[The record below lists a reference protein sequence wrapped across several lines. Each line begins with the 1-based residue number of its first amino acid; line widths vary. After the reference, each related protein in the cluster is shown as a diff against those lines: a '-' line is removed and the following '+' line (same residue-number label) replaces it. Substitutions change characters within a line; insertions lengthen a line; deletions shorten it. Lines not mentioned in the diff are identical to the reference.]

1 MVKLKSAG
9 RIQIK
14 AAGLA
19 SSMMRKLALL
29 LVTNDV
35 LLIHAVAEFLC
46 VSQASNEFIFENDEV
61 YSLNK
66 VIIECAYDLP

>member
-1 MVKLKSAG
+1 
-9 RIQIK
+9 
-14 AAGLA
+14 
-19 SSMMRKLALL
+19 MMRKLALL
-29 LVTNDV
+29 LATSDV

-66 VIIECAYDLP
+66 VIIEYAYDLP

>member
-1 MVKLKSAG
+1 
-9 RIQIK
+9 
-14 AAGLA
+14 
-19 SSMMRKLALL
+19 MMGKLALL
-29 LVTNDV
+29 LATSDV